1 MSSNDS
7 SMAGNIL
14 KPLDDQVNRNAK
26 DSVFCDL
33 FAQPEYLLQMYAV
46 LHPEDDVTSIKDITL
61 VTLDHKL
68 LNAQYND
75 LGFIVGNR
83 LMILVEHQSTWT
95 VNILI
100 RFLMYLGETYQ
111 RYIRNNHINIYGTRT
126 IELPKPELYVIYPG
140 ERGNR
145 PDEISLSRDVF
156 HLGNDAPGFVDVR
169 AKIIYNSRHGD
180 IIDQYITFC
189 RIFDRQIRLYGK
201 TEKAVRESL
210 RICRDRD
217 ILREYLAKEEV
228 PELMFGYFNM
238 EEQLEFIREE
248 AREEARA
255 EARAKGLAE
264 GRAEGRAEGAALF
277 ASLISKLLSMGR
289 SADVERAAKDN
300 DYRERLYK
308 EFQMV

>member
-1 MSSNDS
+1 MPRDESR
-7 SMAGNIL
+7 MANNIL

-111 RYIRNNHINIYGTRT
+111 RYIRNNHINIYGTKAV
-126 IELPKPELYVIYPG
+126 ELPKPELYVIYPG

-145 PDEISLSRDVF
+145 PDEISLSKDVF
-156 HLGNDAPGFVDVR
+156 QLGDDAPGFVDIR
-169 AKIIYNSRHGD
+169 AKIIYDSKRGD

-189 RIFDRQIRLYGK
+189 RIFDQQIRRYGK

-210 RICRDRD
+210 RICRDRNGTRRRYCSVCSPH
-217 ILREYLAKEEV
+217 LK
-228 PELMFGYFNM
+228 
-238 EEQLEFIREE
+238 
-248 AREEARA
+248 
-255 EARAKGLAE
+255 
-264 GRAEGRAEGAALF
+264 ALF
-277 ASLISKLLSMGR
+277 PGAVR
-289 SADVERAAKDN
+289 RC
-300 DYRERLYK
+300 
-308 EFQMV
+308 